1 MGKKYRSLKQAFLE
15 VLGEEESNLDESTE
29 YRRIIGVFS
38 DKVAKR
44 FQTPLKEEEKEKY
57 YMLFEVVCT
66 YRFYGDEFDE
76 EFNEFVLE
84 KTEEEAK
91 KTFKKLSEQYHDNI
105 AHKDCSKLLYAELKA
120 KEVEPLNG

>member
-1 MGKKYRSLKQAFLE
+1 MGKKHISLEQAFRV
-15 VLGEEESNLDESTE
+15 VLDKEEENLDESVE
-29 YRRIIGVFS
+29 YRRTLHKFA

-57 YMLFEVVCT
+57 YTLFEVVCT
-66 YRFYGDEFDE
+66 YRFYGGEFNE
-76 EFNEFVLE
+76 EFNEFVLAR
-84 KTEEEAK
+84 TEREAK

-105 AHKDCSKLLYAELKA
+105 THEDCSKLLYAELKA